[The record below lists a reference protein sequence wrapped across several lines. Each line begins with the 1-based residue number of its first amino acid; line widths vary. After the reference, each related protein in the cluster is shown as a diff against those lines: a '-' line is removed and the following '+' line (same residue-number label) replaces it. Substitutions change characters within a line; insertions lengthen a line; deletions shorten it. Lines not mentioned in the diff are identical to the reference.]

1 MHRITGVVA
10 RIPPILL
17 AFVVSATVVQAAP
30 VVPAKIISVGP
41 TADSIGYT
49 TSSGTDVID
58 AQVGRW
64 DTPYPYP
71 DTGRYA
77 PGLEPSGFSS
87 LAIDIDV
94 NDGGLVTFRYLFRTY
109 DAGIWDWLD
118 IYMETP
124 TGRVPIV
131 ERLGKP
137 GGVYGTYW
145 ESPSVAVSQS
155 LDQWRNQRVRFV
167 LRVAQDGWGDQSVGE
182 LINFSVATC
191 SVPQLTPIPLLDAD
205 SQSFEAG
212 NTIRTDRL
220 LMTTRLGMECMQV
233 LTSAL
238 GGNSILKSAWR
249 PLAYQAHLREVWD
262 TWDNLLKNKEPAC
275 QTLKSQVEAEMQK
288 KHDLAPTMQPGKAG
302 PYSPHYT
309 GEAVDLSIQNLP
321 SGWTADSMGAACGMY
336 RPWPQLDPAHFQPR

>member
-1 MHRITGVVA
+1 MHRVTMLVA
-10 RIPPILL
+10 RITLILL
-17 AFVVSATVVQAAP
+17 AFAVSATVVQAAP

-49 TSSGTDVID
+49 TSSGTDVIN

-94 NDGGLVTFRYLFRTY
+94 NDGGLITFRYLLRTY

-137 GGVYGTYW
+137 GSVYGTYW

-155 LDQWRNQRVRFV
+155 LDKWRYQRVRFV
-167 LRVAQDGWGDQSVGE
+167 FRVAQDGWGDQSVGE
-182 LINFSVATC
+182 IINFSVATC
-191 SVPQLTPIPLLDAD
+191 AVPRLTPLPPDPDTL
-205 SQSFEAG
+205 SFEAG
-212 NTIRTDRL
+212 NTIRIDRL
-220 LMTTRLGMECMQV
+220 LMSTRLGLECMQN
-233 LTSAL
+233 LTGSL
-238 GGNSILKSAWR
+238 GGNVTLNSAWR

-262 TWDNLLKNKEPAC
+262 TWRQLKNNEAPECQALKNEVQADFLTHQLVGEPGA
-275 QTLKSQVEAEMQK
+275 A
-288 KHDLAPTMQPGKAG
+288 
-302 PYSPHYT
+302 SPFSSHYT
-309 GEAVDLSIQNLP
+309 GLAIDVNIEPPL
-321 SGWTADSMGAACGMY
+321 GWTAGSVGGACGMY
-336 RPWPQLDPAHFQPR
+336 RPWPQLDPVHFQPR